1 MVHGIGSAAT
11 RSISINR
18 DTEDV
23 SRMFSFENIYIY
35 MYARCSFVII
45 ERSCLYRAYFHIHFF
60 LRKERRGEQ
69 GSSIFFFHHWNL
81 AVVEIRLFISFLFSF
96 GSCYYSYVKYR
107 LINRLADNL
116 GHVSYE
122 TTTSGPIFAT
132 CVLFL
137 PNESHISL
145 YDNRFIKTAS
155 CSF

>member
-1 MVHGIGSAAT
+1 
-11 RSISINR
+11 
-18 DTEDV
+18 
-23 SRMFSFENIYIY
+23 MFSFENIYIC
-35 MYARCSFVII
+35 MRV
-45 ERSCLYRAYFHIHFF
+45 F
-60 LRKERRGEQ
+60 LRDYRKKLFI
-69 GSSIFFFHHWNL
+69 SSLFSHSFLSLSAKREEENKVRVFFFFHHWNL
-81 AVVEIRLFISFLFSF
+81 AVVEIRLFKYISFLFSF
-96 GSCYYSYVKYR
+96 DSCYYSYVKYR

>member
-23 SRMFSFENIYIY
+23 SRCSLSKIYIY
-35 MYARCSFVII
+35 MYARVPSWLSKKVVYIELIFISFTLAKREEENKV
-45 ERSCLYRAYFHIHFF
+45 RVF
-60 LRKERRGEQ
+60 
-69 GSSIFFFHHWNL
+69 FFFHHWNL

-132 CVLFL
+132 WVLFL
-137 PNESHISL
+137 SNESHISL
-145 YDNRFIKTAS
+145 YDNRFIKTAN

>member
-1 MVHGIGSAAT
+1 MF
-11 RSISINR
+11 R
-18 DTEDV
+18 DV
-23 SRMFSFENIYIY
+23 LFRKYIY
-35 MYARCSFVII
+35 MYARVPSWLWKEVVYIELIFAFISFSAKREEENKV
-45 ERSCLYRAYFHIHFF
+45 RVF
-60 LRKERRGEQ
+60 
-69 GSSIFFFHHWNL
+69 FFFHHWNL
-81 AVVEIRLFISFLFSF
+81 AVVEIRLFKYISFLFSF

>member
-1 MVHGIGSAAT
+1 MF
-11 RSISINR
+11 R
-18 DTEDV
+18 DV
-23 SRMFSFENIYIY
+23 LFRKNIYIY
-35 MYARCSFVII
+35 VCACSFVII
-45 ERSCLYRAYFHIHFF
+45 EKSCLYRAYFHFF
-60 LRKERRGEQ
+60 HSCKERRGEQ
-69 GSSIFFFHHWNL
+69 GSSIFFFHHWNP
-81 AVVEIRLFISFLFSF
+81 AVVEIRLFKYISFLFSF